1 MKVRFGNN
9 TNLVEEVIEFV
20 ESGEFF
26 CKPYKGSLE
35 NIIVENDFEKAKEF
49 AWTQNL
55 PNCPLAWADIREQE
69 MSEVMGV
76 RYSLS
81 DFDEADAALGELVD
95 QFGDVLSK
103 RIKGDYEEL
112 LDEIMGDMYNAAY
125 CRAVKGVSD
134 NLLEQLFMIYK
145 NGGWPCGWEGDYP
158 DGKLIVYIP
167 A

>member
-1 MKVRFGNN
+1 MEVRFGNN

-26 CKPYKGSLE
+26 RKPYKGSLE
-35 NIIVENDFEKAKEF
+35 NIIVENSFEKAKEF
-49 AWTQNL
+49 AWSQDL
-55 PNCPLAWADIREQE
+55 PNCPLTWPDIREQE
-69 MSEVMGV
+69 MSEVMSV

-81 DFDEADAALGELVD
+81 NFDEEDAALGELVD

-103 RIKGDYEEL
+103 RLKGDYEEL

-125 CRAVKGVSD
+125 CRAVNGVSD
-134 NLLEQLFMIYK
+134 NLLEKIFMIYK